1 MACGCN
7 ENYVNNCFDDI
18 GATGATGPIGASGF
32 GATGATGVKGATGQ
46 IGSTGIIG
54 STGATGTGSTG
65 ATGSQGATGPSGGP
79 TGATGA
85 SGQPSPAGGI
95 RWSYVGN
102 GSETN
107 FSVVGLISTLSTA
120 FLVAIDGIVQ
130 DPNNYSISGT
140 TLTMTSPVPSGST
153 IVIVSLNGIKGATGA
168 GVQGATGI
176 QGATGAG
183 STGATGPQ
191 GSTGPS
197 GGPTGAT
204 GASGT
209 ASPAGG
215 IRWSYVGDGI
225 QDAFNVVGLI
235 STLSTAFLVAI
246 DGIVQDPNNYTV
258 SGTVLTMT
266 SPVPSGS
273 NIVIVSL
280 NGVQGSTG
288 IQGSTGLQGSNGLI
302 GATGAGST
310 GATGIQGAT
319 GPSGGPTGAT
329 GLEGATGATGVGIQ
343 GSTGLQGETGATG
356 VQGATGTGLTGGVF
370 WTFSGDGL
378 TTTFTLTGNTSGS
391 LVSASYIVSV
401 DGVFQIPTNYTINN
415 VSPRTITIST
425 IESGSTLCVVQL

>member
-225 QDAFNVVGLI
+225 ENSFNVVGLI

-280 NGVQGSTG
+280 NGVQGA
-288 IQGSTGLQGSNGLI
+288 TGLN
-302 GATGAGST
+302 
-310 GATGIQGAT
+310 GAT

-329 GLEGATGATGVGIQ
+329 G
-343 GSTGLQGETGATG
+343 
-356 VQGATGTGLTGGVF
+356 VQGATGAGLTGGVF